1 MRTGITGRRLI
12 LLFMKDIIGLDPVWS
27 AFTICFWALNVHS
40 EELTGKNLET
50 TGGLFSFALTC
61 SLVLRA

>member
-50 TGGLFSFALTC
+50 TGGLFSLP
-61 SLVLRA
+61 